1 MVYRFIMSKA
11 DRDARPAPEN
21 AGPATEAPERE
32 SGERGAAAIK
42 FALKTMPASP
52 GVYRMLSDTG
62 EVLYVGKARSLKHRV
77 TAYTQPGRLDPRLHR
92 MVANT
97 ASMEVVTTATEA
109 EALLLEANLIKKLKP
124 RYNVVLR
131 DDKSFP
137 YLLLRMDHDWPQVV
151 KHRGARRKKGEY
163 FGPFASAGSVNQT
176 VTALQRAFPLRS
188 CTDHVFANRA
198 RPCLQHQI
206 KRCVAPCVG
215 LVGEEDYERLVDDT
229 RAFLRGRTRE
239 VQQRL
244 ATRMQEASEALDF
257 EQAAGLRDRIRALN
271 HIQAHQGI
279 NVSAID
285 EADVIAL
292 SQAGGQA
299 CVQVFFV
306 RQGRNY
312 GNRAYYPAR
321 TKDQSE
327 HEIITA
333 FMGQFYEDK
342 EVPRLV
348 LVSALPEEK
357 DLMAEALSTRA
368 GRKVEISV
376 PQRGDRRVLMQHAL
390 HNAKDALARRMAES
404 ASQRALLEGLAEK
417 LGMDTVPQRIEV
429 YDNSHI
435 QGSQPV
441 GGMIVAGP
449 DGFMK
454 NQYRKFTIKGEAGS
468 QEAIGGD
475 DYGMMREVLTRR
487 FARLLKEDP
496 ERDQGAWPDLIIVD
510 GGQGQLKIALEV
522 FEELGVTDVALCGV
536 AKGPDR
542 DAGREKFFLPGAT
555 PFLLPERD
563 PVLYFVQRIRDEA
576 HRFAIGAH
584 RAKRA
589 SQIGRSALDDIPGI
603 GPRRKKTL
611 LHHFGSAKAVGD
623 ASMTD
628 LEKVD
633 GIDRTVAQKIWDHF
647 HPNL

>member
-1 MVYRFIMSKA
+1 MSKA

-21 AGPATEAPERE
+21 AGPATELPERA

-42 FALKTMPASP
+42 AALKTMPASP
-52 GVYRMLSDTG
+52 GVYRMLSDKG
-62 EVLYVGKARSLKHRV
+62 EVLYVGKARILKQRV

-97 ASMEVVTTATEA
+97 ASMEVLTTGTEA

-137 YLLLRMDHDWPQVV
+137 YILLRLDHDWPQVI

-188 CTDHVFANRA
+188 CTDHVFTNRT

-215 LVGEEDYERLVDDT
+215 LVAPDDYERLVEET
-229 RAFLRGRTRE
+229 RAFLKGRTRE
-239 VQQRL
+239 VQDKL
-244 ATRMQEASEALDF
+244 AGRMQEAADDLDF
-257 EQAAGLRDRIRALN
+257 ERAAGFRDRIRALN

-279 NVSAID
+279 NVQAID
-285 EADVIAL
+285 EADVVAMH
-292 SQAGGQA
+292 QAGGQC
-299 CVQVFFV
+299 CVQVFFI

-312 GNRAYYPAR
+312 GNRAYYPTR

-327 HEIITA
+327 AEVVAA
-333 FMGQFYEDK
+333 FLGQFYEDK

-348 LVSALPEEK
+348 LVSALP
-357 DLMAEALSTRA
+357 DDHALITEALSTRA

-376 PQRGDRRVLMQHAL
+376 PQRGDRRTLLRHAL
-390 HNAKDALARRMAES
+390 HNAKDALARRRAES
-404 ASQRALLEGLAEK
+404 ASQRELLEGLADR
-417 LGMDTVPQRIEV
+417 LGLEAPPQRIEV

-435 QGSQPV
+435 QGAQPV

-449 DGFMK
+449 EGLLK
-454 NQYRKFTIKGEAGS
+454 NQYRKFNIKGEAGS
-468 QEAIGGD
+468 QDELGGD
-475 DYGMMREVLTRR
+475 DYGMMKEVLKRR
-487 FARLLKEDP
+487 FSRLLKEDP
-496 ERDQGAWPDLIIVD
+496 ERDQGMWPDLVIVD
-510 GGQGQLKIALEV
+510 GGLGQLTVALEV

-542 DAGREKFFLPGAT
+542 DAGREKFFLPGVS

-563 PVLYFVQRIRDEA
+563 PVLYFVQRMRDEA

-584 RAKRA
+584 RSKRTN
-589 SQIGRSALDDIPGI
+589 QIGRSLLDDIAGI
-603 GPRRKKTL
+603 GPRRKKAL
-611 LHHFGSAKAVGD
+611 LHHFGSAKAVAD
-623 ASMTD
+623 AGLTD
-628 LEKVD
+628 LERVD

-647 HPNL
+647 HPNA

>member
-1 MVYRFIMSKA
+1 MHYIGNMAKA
-11 DRDARPAPEN
+11 DRDQRPSPEN
-21 AGPATEAPERE
+21 AGPATEDGAA
-32 SGERGAAAIK
+32 SSERGVASIQA
-42 FALKTMPASP
+42 ALKTMPATP
-52 GVYRMLSDTG
+52 GVYRMLSAKG
-62 EVLYVGKARSLKHRV
+62 EVLYVGKARALKNRV

-92 MVANT
+92 MVAQT
-97 ASMEVVTTATEA
+97 ARMEVVTTATEA

-137 YLLLRMDHDWPQVV
+137 YILLRNDHDWPQIV
-151 KHRGARRKKGEY
+151 KHRGARRRDGEY

-176 VTALQRAFPLRS
+176 VIALQRAFPMRS
-188 CTDHVFANRA
+188 CSDHVIANRT

-215 LVGEEDYERLVDDT
+215 LVGEEDYGRIVEEA
-229 RAFLRGRTRE
+229 RAFLKGRTRE
-239 VQQRL
+239 VQDTM
-244 ATRMQEASEALDF
+244 AERMQEAAENLDF
-257 EQAAGLRDRIRALN
+257 ERAAGFRDRIRALN

-279 NVSAID
+279 NVAAID
-285 EADVIAL
+285 EADVVAL
-292 SQAGGQA
+292 HQAGGQA

-312 GNRAYYPAR
+312 GNRAYYPAHTR
-321 TKDQSE
+321 DQSGGE
-327 HEIITA
+327 VLEA
-333 FMGQFYEDK
+333 FLGQFYEDK

-348 LVSALPEEK
+348 LVSALP
-357 DLMAEALSTRA
+357 DNLLLLAEALASRA

-376 PQRGDRRVLMQHAL
+376 PQRGDRRGLMAHAL
-390 HNAKDALARRMAES
+390 HNAKDALARRLAES
-404 ASQRALLEGLAEK
+404 ATQRELLEGLADRIG
-417 LGMDTVPQRIEV
+417 LDTPPQRIEV

-449 DGFMK
+449 EGLMK
-454 NQYRKFTIKGEAGS
+454 SQYRKFTIRGEAAR
-468 QEAIGGD
+468 QDALGGD

-487 FARLLKEDP
+487 FSRLIKEDP
-496 ERDQGAWPDLIIVD
+496 ERTAGVWPDLVIVD
-510 GGQGQLKIALEV
+510 GGQGQLSVACEV
-522 FEELGVTDVALCGV
+522 FEELGVTGVAVIGV

-542 DAGREKFFLPGAT
+542 DAGRERFFVPGRS

-584 RAKRA
+584 RTKRTN
-589 SQIGRSALDDIPGI
+589 QIGRSTLDEIAGI
-603 GPRRKKTL
+603 GPRRKKAL
-611 LHHFGSAKAVGD
+611 LHHFGSARAVAD
-623 ASMTD
+623 ATLTD

-633 GIDRTVAQKIWDHF
+633 GVDRTVARRIWDHF
-647 HPNL
+647 HPNA

>member
-1 MVYRFIMSKA
+1 M
-11 DRDARPAPEN
+11 
-21 AGPATEAPERE
+21 PERA

-42 FALKTMPASP
+42 AALKTMPASP
-52 GVYRMLSDTG
+52 GVYRMLSDKG
-62 EVLYVGKARSLKHRV
+62 EVLYVGKARILKQRV

-97 ASMEVVTTATEA
+97 ASMEVLTTGTEA

-137 YLLLRMDHDWPQVV
+137 YILLRLDHDWPQVI

-188 CTDHVFANRA
+188 CTDHVFTNRT

-215 LVGEEDYERLVDDT
+215 LVAPDDYERLVEET
-229 RAFLRGRTRE
+229 RAFLKGRTRE
-239 VQQRL
+239 VQDKL
-244 ATRMQEASEALDF
+244 AGRMQEAADDLDF
-257 EQAAGLRDRIRALN
+257 ERAAGFRDRIRALN

-279 NVSAID
+279 NVQAID
-285 EADVIAL
+285 EADVVAMH
-292 SQAGGQA
+292 QAGGQC
-299 CVQVFFV
+299 CVQVFFI

-312 GNRAYYPAR
+312 GNRAYYPTR

-327 HEIITA
+327 AEVVAA
-333 FMGQFYEDK
+333 FLGQFYEDK

-348 LVSALPEEK
+348 LVSALP
-357 DLMAEALSTRA
+357 DDHALITEALSTRA

-376 PQRGDRRVLMQHAL
+376 PQRGDRRTLLRHAL
-390 HNAKDALARRMAES
+390 HNAKDALARRRAES
-404 ASQRALLEGLAEK
+404 ASQRELLEGLADR
-417 LGMDTVPQRIEV
+417 LGLEAPPQRIEV

-435 QGSQPV
+435 QGAQPV
-441 GGMIVAGP
+441 GGMIVTGP
-449 DGFMK
+449 EGLLK
-454 NQYRKFTIKGEAGS
+454 NQYRKFNIKGEAGS
-468 QEAIGGD
+468 QDELGGD
-475 DYGMMREVLTRR
+475 DYGMMKEVLKRR
-487 FARLLKEDP
+487 FSRLLKEDP
-496 ERDQGAWPDLIIVD
+496 ERDQGMWPDLVIVD
-510 GGQGQLKIALEV
+510 GGLGQLTVALEV

-542 DAGREKFFLPGAT
+542 DAGREKFFLPGVS

-563 PVLYFVQRIRDEA
+563 PVLYFVQRMRDEA

-584 RAKRA
+584 RSKRTN
-589 SQIGRSALDDIPGI
+589 QIGRSLLDDIAGI
-603 GPRRKKTL
+603 GPRRKKAL
-611 LHHFGSAKAVGD
+611 LHHFGSAKAVAD
-623 ASMTD
+623 AGLTD
-628 LEKVD
+628 LERVD

-647 HPNL
+647 HPNA

>member
-1 MVYRFIMSKA
+1 
-11 DRDARPAPEN
+11 
-21 AGPATEAPERE
+21 
-32 SGERGAAAIK
+32 
-42 FALKTMPASP
+42 
-52 GVYRMLSDTG
+52 
-62 EVLYVGKARSLKHRV
+62 
-77 TAYTQPGRLDPRLHR
+77 
-92 MVANT
+92 
-97 ASMEVVTTATEA
+97 
-109 EALLLEANLIKKLKP
+109 
-124 RYNVVLR
+124 
-131 DDKSFP
+131 
-137 YLLLRMDHDWPQVV
+137 
-151 KHRGARRKKGEY
+151 
-163 FGPFASAGSVNQT
+163 
-176 VTALQRAFPLRS
+176 
-188 CTDHVFANRA
+188 
-198 RPCLQHQI
+198 
-206 KRCVAPCVG
+206 
-215 LVGEEDYERLVDDT
+215 
-229 RAFLRGRTRE
+229 
-239 VQQRL
+239 
-244 ATRMQEASEALDF
+244 
-257 EQAAGLRDRIRALN
+257 
-271 HIQAHQGI
+271 
-279 NVSAID
+279 
-285 EADVIAL
+285 
-292 SQAGGQA
+292 
-299 CVQVFFV
+299 
-306 RQGRNY
+306 
-312 GNRAYYPAR
+312 
-321 TKDQSE
+321 
-327 HEIITA
+327 
-333 FMGQFYEDK
+333 
-342 EVPRLV
+342 
-348 LVSALPEEK
+348 
-357 DLMAEALSTRA
+357 
-368 GRKVEISV
+368 
-376 PQRGDRRVLMQHAL
+376 
-390 HNAKDALARRMAES
+390 MAES
-404 ASQRALLEGLAEK
+404 ASQRALLEGLAER
-417 LGMDTVPQRIEV
+417 LGMDAVPQRIEV

-522 FEELGVTDVALCGV
+522 CEELGVTDVALCGV